1 MKIFLLLT
9 TLLVSALF
17 ANNGT
22 AEVTTLSYNHLIFIL
37 FAGIILGLILMAAIY
52 NAVLYYYHREK
63 SFLYYA
69 LMQIGMIHILFYDTN
84 IITTLIPTQ
93 NDESLFYIFI
103 SLFTLF
109 FILMFTRVFLD
120 TATSL
125 PKQDKVLK
133 YILIFILIDAV
144 IYPVSIIFELGLY
157 LFILIYVVYLG
168 YRRMKQHYK
177 PAFFFFIGWSIFVL
191 TILIDG
197 FVDFELPIEPYAFN
211 PMFIGTM
218 IEAIVLAIA
227 LAFQFKELRTEKEQQ
242 KQLLIHQSKLASMG
256 EMLGNIA
263 HQWRQ
268 PLTRLSYTLMNIEV
282 TDNQKEKHS
291 LVEESTKQLEFM
303 SQTINDFTKFYAPSK
318 EKESFS
324 LELATKEVLD
334 LVYYESIEI
343 SLEIKEDT
351 TIHNYKNEFKQ
362 VLLNLLSNA
371 KDVLLTREITNPSI
385 AIVLERNKISIQDN
399 AGGIALEDIEK
410 IFEPYFST
418 KEDGL
423 GIGLYMSKMIIEKN
437 MRGSLEV
444 SNTDD
449 GALFS
454 IFL

>member
-9 TLLVSALF
+9 TILVSALF
-17 ANNGT
+17 AKDGG
-22 AEVTTLSYNHLIFIL
+22 AEVTTLPYNHLIFIL

-93 NDESLFYIFI
+93 NDESLFYTFI

-133 YILIFILIDAV
+133 YILIFILIDTV

-177 PAFFFFIGWSIFVL
+177 PALFFFIGWSIFVF

-197 FVDFELPIEPYAFN
+197 FVDFELHIEPYAFN

-218 IEAIVLAIA
+218 IEAIILAIA
-227 LAFQFKELRTEKEQQ
+227 IAFQFKELRIEKEQQ

-256 EMLGNIA
+256 EMLGNIS

-268 PLTRLSYTLMNIEV
+268 PLTRLSYTLMNLEV
-282 TDNQKEKHS
+282 TDNAKEKQS

-303 SQTINDFTKFYAPSK
+303 SQTINDFTNFYASSK

-334 LVYYESIEI
+334 LVHYENIEI
-343 SLEIKEDT
+343 EIIEDT
-351 TIHNYKNEFKQ
+351 TIYNYKNEFKQ

-371 KDVLLTREITNPSI
+371 KDVFLTRKITNPSI
-385 AIVLERNKISIQDN
+385 NIVVECNKISIQDN
-399 AGGIALEDIEK
+399 AGGVALEDIEK

-437 MRGSLEV
+437 MEGSLEV

>member
-1 MKIFLLLT
+1 MKILLLN
-9 TLLVSALF
+9 TLLLSVLF
-17 ANNGT
+17 ANNSNTDVG
-22 AEVTTLSYNHLIFIL
+22 VLSYNHLIFLL
-37 FAGIILGLILMAAIY
+37 FVGIVLGLILMAAIY
-52 NAVLYYYHREK
+52 NAVLYYYHRDK

-93 NDESLFYIFI
+93 NDESLFYTFI

-133 YILIFILIDAV
+133 YILIFILIDAI
-144 IYPVSIIFELGLY
+144 IYPVSIIFEFGLY
-157 LFILIYVVYLG
+157 LVILIYVVYLG
-168 YRRMKQHYK
+168 YRRMRQHYE

-197 FVDFELPIEPYAFN
+197 FVDFELHIEPYAFN
-211 PMFIGTM
+211 PMFLGTM
-218 IEAIVLAIA
+218 VEAIVLAIA
-227 LAFQFKELRTEKEQQ
+227 LAFQFKELRTEQEQQ

-282 TDNQKEKHS
+282 TEDIKEKKE

-303 SQTINDFTKFYAPSK
+303 SQTINDFTNFYAPSK
-318 EKESFS
+318 EKELFS
-324 LELATKEVLD
+324 LEHVAKEVLA
-334 LVYYESIEI
+334 LVHYEEIEI
-343 SLEIKEDT
+343 ELEIKEDT
-351 TIHNYKNEFKQ
+351 SIHNYKNEFKQ

-371 KDVLLTREITNPSI
+371 KDVLITRKITNPSI
-385 AIVLERNKISIQDN
+385 TIVVESHKINIQDN
-399 AGGIALEDIEK
+399 AGGVALEDIEK

-437 MRGSLEV
+437 MGGTLKV
-444 SNTDD
+444 SNTDN
-449 GALFS
+449 GAIFSLF
-454 IFL
+454 L